1 MGFLI
6 GQKQHHMLIQAQNIH
21 YITSAFKNWQ
31 YTHTRS
37 YKQNVRLV
45 FNGVQYKTMTRAKEN
60 N

>member
-1 MGFLI
+1 
-6 GQKQHHMLIQAQNIH
+6 MLIQAQNIH